1 MLFYVLLLF
10 YDFQNSYYKVD
21 LKIGISGMAL
31 EIMSEIV

>member
-1 MLFYVLLLF
+1 MFYF
-10 YDFQNSYYKVD
+10 FSMFGFQNSYYKVD